1 MQFLMIR
8 PVKRYAILFRAKIR
22 RVTIENCIQRVIFT
36 QDFLVAPVLHGNV
49 LQDPRTSG
57 DLMLES
63 IPITVERGKLC
74 SQSVVA
80 EIMKQKEHRRPP
92 CVRWDGA
99 LHQLRTDLLRLCRR
113 ETDLRQLQLFRQI
126 LSGKIF
132 IFQSA
137 EHGLKFLTGI
147 LHIF

>member
-8 PVKRYAILFRAKIR
+8 PVKRYTILFRAKIR
-22 RVTIENCIQRVIFT
+22 RVAIENRIQCVMFA
-36 QDFLVAPVLHGNV
+36 QDILVAPVLHGNV
-49 LQDPRTSG
+49 LQDPPTSD

-63 IPITVERGKLC
+63 IPITVECGKLC
-74 SQSVVA
+74 SQPVVA
-80 EIMKQKEHRRPP
+80 EVVEQKEHCRPLR
-92 CVRWDGA
+92 VRWDGT
-99 LHQLRTDLLRLCRR
+99 LHQHCADLFRLCRR